1 MQIHIV
7 RSGETLTAIA
17 GQYGV
22 SVTLLQ
28 RLNEVPQSGALA
40 VGQTL
45 VIFEKARTH
54 VVRPGETLSGIAR
67 GEGVTELSLYQN
79 NIFLNGSPDI
89 EAGEELIV
97 DLGEEKQGTLGVNG
111 YAYPFIRSALLQQ
124 TLPYMTYLTPFT
136 YGFLPTG
143 QLIVP
148 EDEEMLRQA
157 PRYGAAPWM
166 HLSTLTE
173 RDTFDNAL
181 GSNLLRS
188 PDVQQ
193 VLIDN
198 VERTIAEKGYRGL
211 DVDFEYLDRDLAEEY
226 AAFITALR
234 QRLNPKGIPVLV
246 ALAPKNSANQQGLL
260 YEAHD
265 YALLGEAANAV
276 LLMTYEWGYRY
287 GPPMAVAP
295 MPQVRRVLDY
305 ALTEMPREKIFLGVP
320 TYGYDWPLPYEK
332 GKTQAVSISPLE
344 ALRLARQ
351 YGAEIQYDTVSEAP
365 YFYYTAPDGAA
376 HVVWFEDARASL
388 AKFALARERGLQ
400 GVGLWNLMR
409 PAPQTYLVLNGGF
422 HIEKQQ

>member
-1 MQIHIV
+1 MQIHV
-7 RSGETLTAIA
+7 VQPGETLSSIA
-17 GQYGV
+17 GGYGV
-22 SVTLLQ
+22 PVTLLQ
-28 RLNEVPQSGALA
+28 RLNEVPPSGALA

-45 VIFEKARTH
+45 VVYDKARTH
-54 VVRPGETLSGIAR
+54 VVRPGETVSSIAR
-67 GEGVTELSLYQN
+67 SEGVTELSMYQN
-79 NIFLNGSPDI
+79 NIFLNGRSDI
-89 EAGEELIV
+89 EAGEELIEE
-97 DLGEEKQGTLGVNG
+97 LGEDQRGTLGVNG

-143 QLIVP
+143 RLIVP
-148 EDEEMLRQA
+148 EDEEMLREA
-157 PRYGAAPWM
+157 PRYGAVPWM

-173 RDTFDNAL
+173 QDTFDNAL
-181 GSNLLRS
+181 GSNLLRNTE
-188 PDVQQ
+188 VQEK
-193 VLIDN
+193 LIAA
-198 VERTIAEKGYRGL
+198 VEETIQRKGSRGL
-211 DVDFEYLDRDLAEEY
+211 DVDFEYLDRDLAREY

-246 ALAPKNSANQQGLL
+246 ALAPKSSATQQGLL

-295 MPQVRRVLDY
+295 MPQVRRVLEY
-305 ALTEMPREKIFLGVP
+305 ALSEMPREKIFLGVP
-320 TYGYDWPLPYEK
+320 TYGYDWPLPYER

-351 YGAEIQYDTVSEAP
+351 YGAEIRYDTAAEAP
-365 YFYYTAPDGAA
+365 YFYYTAPDGVA

-388 AKFALARERGLQ
+388 AKFTLAQEQGLQ

-409 PAPQTYLVLNGGF
+409 PAPQTYLVLHGGF
-422 HIEKQQ
+422 NIEKQG